1 MVYNF
6 IGSMNRQFQK
16 GVMDLNGD
24 KINVSIIVPVYNV
37 EQYIERCLKSL
48 VEQTCSCNYEIVIV
62 NDGTK
67 DNSMEIVRR
76 FADEYKFIKIIEQEN
91 GGLSSARN
99 TGIANAIGEYIA
111 FVDSD
116 DFVSPDYIKLLYESA
131 VKNDSDVVYS
141 NYCNIMDESGRKIGN
156 FPKHKKGVF
165 DAEKILKQTLQ
176 DITVRSYVW
185 NKLYRRRVFT
195 DNDLEFPIGINF
207 EDFVV
212 MPQVFYHS
220 ERVSFIPQSLY
231 NYVHREGSITG
242 SLCKKDIKNYLIAF
256 SMLRGFMEEKGIYDK
271 YKFTYWVL
279 SKKIDITIYGMLI
292 RCWSKDPKNTYVV
305 KNYLKSR
312 NFLKLYTSKDYS
324 RVSSSHNQIEFI

>member
-1 MVYNF
+1 M
-6 IGSMNRQFQK
+6 
-16 GVMDLNGD
+16 NGD

-37 EQYIERCLKSL
+37 EKYIDRCLKSL
-48 VEQTCSCNYEIVIV
+48 VEQTCSCSYEIVIV

-67 DNSMEIVRR
+67 DNSMEIVHRY
-76 FADEYKFIKIIEQEN
+76 ADKYKFIKIIEQEN

-99 TGIANAIGEYIA
+99 TGIANAIGEYIS

-131 VKNDSDVVYS
+131 INNNSDVVYS
-141 NYCNIMDESGRKIGN
+141 NYYNILGEDGKRIGN
-156 FPKHKKGVF
+156 FPKHPKGIYN
-165 DAEKILKQTLQ
+165 AEKVLKQTLQ

-185 NKLYRRRVFT
+185 NKLYRRAIFT
-195 DNDLEFPIGINF
+195 DNNLRFPIGINF

-220 ERVSFIPQSLY
+220 KKVSFISQTLY

-256 SMLRGFMEEKGIYDK
+256 SMLRGFMEEKRIYDK

-279 SKKIDITIYGMLI
+279 SKKIGITIYGMLI
-292 RCWSKDPKNTYVV
+292 RCWSKDHKNTYVI
-305 KNYLKSR
+305 KNYLKTR
-312 NFLKLYTSKDYS
+312 KFLKLYTSKDYS
-324 RVSSSHNQIEFI
+324 RITNSHTQIEFV